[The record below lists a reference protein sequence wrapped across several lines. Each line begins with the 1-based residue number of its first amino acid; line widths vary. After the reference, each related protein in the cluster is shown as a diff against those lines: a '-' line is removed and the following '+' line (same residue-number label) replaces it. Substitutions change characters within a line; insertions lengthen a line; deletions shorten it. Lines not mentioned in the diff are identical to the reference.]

1 MVNAWKDKKKK
12 RAQFVLFEY
21 KRNIKSQG
29 VFFYLWR
36 TQPWPQQCP
45 SPGRW
50 WWGRASGWEGP
61 LFYLKNQSTRRTEAT
76 SEWKPPGQFDRRQ
89 LVATYFIHHFDHLF
103 QLVGADVGAVGEAEV
118 EEHPLAKEV
127 FALGRLVV
135 VVDQWKRTAQRRPA
149 DRSGPFLFDHCGEE
163 RSADPR
169 QCFTSLWHRLRHRLA
184 SSLDFTNTK
193 VAISIWD
200 LKTVL
205 QLATGGSLRKK
216 TKT

>member
-1 MVNAWKDKKKK
+1 MASAVSLSGSMVM
-12 RAQFVLFEY
+12 RT
-21 KRNIKSQG
+21 G
-29 VFFYLWR
+29 VRL
-36 TQPWPQQCP
+36 
-45 SPGRW
+45 
-50 WWGRASGWEGP
+50 GRAFIWSEEHKHK
-61 LFYLKNQSTRRTEAT
+61 KNWSNLWVKA
-76 SEWKPPGQFDRRQ
+76 PGQFDCRQ

-118 EEHPLAKEV
+118 EEHPLAQEV

-149 DRSGPFLFDHCGEE
+149 DRSGPFLFEHCGEE

-184 SSLDFTNTK
+184 SSLHFTNTK

-205 QLATGGSLRKK
+205 KLATGGSPREKNP
-216 TKT
+216 

>member
-12 RAQFVLFEY
+12 EHSLYFL
-21 KRNIKSQG
+21 NINAISNHKAF
-29 VFFYLWR
+29 FFYLWR

-61 LFYLKNQSTRRTEAT
+61 LFYLKSTSTRRTEAT

-118 EEHPLAKEV
+118 EEHPLAQEV

-184 SSLDFTNTK
+184 SSLHFTNTK

-216 TKT
+216 KKT